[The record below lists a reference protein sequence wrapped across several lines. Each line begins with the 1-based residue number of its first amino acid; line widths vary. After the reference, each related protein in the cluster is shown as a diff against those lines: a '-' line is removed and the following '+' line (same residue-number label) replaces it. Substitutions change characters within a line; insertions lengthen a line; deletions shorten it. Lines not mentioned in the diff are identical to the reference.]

1 MARALLVDSQR
12 LFTEALEALFLQDGT
27 HVVVGRSCYPD
38 EAVAEVRRLQPDMVL
53 VNADLAL
60 DGSPTLVA
68 RMLQEH
74 PDAKVL
80 VLGDDQDLELL
91 VVSLR
96 AGAAGVVSKTHGAA
110 TVLRVTRAALDGEA
124 VIPRRMQLRLVQR
137 LVNLNGGDS
146 PLAKLSPRERQV
158 LALLRRGWDNVQI
171 GAELFISP
179 HTVRTHIQNILEKLG
194 MHSKL
199 EVAAYAMQLPI
210 DFVALPAAAM
220 PPNGASGTI
229 RAAG

>member
-38 EAVAEVRRLQPDMVL
+38 EAVAEVRRLRPDLVL
-53 VNADLAL
+53 ANADLAL
-60 DGSPTLVA
+60 DGSPTLAA
-68 RMLQEH
+68 RMLREH

-91 VVSLR
+91 VAALR
-96 AGAAGVVSKTHGAA
+96 AGAVGVVSKTHGAD
-110 TVLRVTRAALDGEA
+110 TVLRVARAALEGEA
-124 VIPRRMQLRLVQR
+124 VISRRMQLRLVQR
-137 LVNLNGGDS
+137 LANQNGGDS
-146 PLAKLSPRERQV
+146 PVAKLSPRERQV

-171 GAELFISP
+171 GGELFISP

-199 EVAAYAMQLPI
+199 EAATYAMQRAVEL
-210 DFVALPAAAM
+210 AAN
-220 PPNGASGTI
+220 PNSRGN
-229 RAAG
+229 

>member
-38 EAVAEVRRLQPDMVL
+38 EAVAEVRRLRPDLVL
-53 VNADLAL
+53 ANADLAL
-60 DGSPTLVA
+60 DGSPTLAA
-68 RMLQEH
+68 RMLREH

-91 VVSLR
+91 VASLR
-96 AGAAGVVSKTHGAA
+96 AGAVGVVSKTHGAD
-110 TVLRVTRAALDGEA
+110 TVLRVARAALEGEA
-124 VIPRRMQLRLVQR
+124 VISRRMQLRLVQR
-137 LVNLNGGDS
+137 LANQNGGDS
-146 PLAKLSPRERQV
+146 PVAKLSPRERQV

-210 DFVALPAAAM
+210 DFVALPDAAM